1 MKTEDFVIK
10 AQAIVDFKFSR
21 FKEINIISR
30 KMEQKE
36 GKLFEGDIF
45 TCNVEIANYLI
56 GNNSLNQKVINIIEI
71 IPEIKSKKKNNK

>member
-1 MKTEDFVIK
+1 
-10 AQAIVDFKFSR
+10 
-21 FKEINIISR
+21 
-30 KMEQKE
+30 MEQKE

-56 GNNSLNQKVINIIEI
+56 GNNPLNQKVINIIEI